1 MPTERQQRTGLSRRD
16 LLTRAATGVAVL
28 AGAGIGSDAVGSTN
42 LRAAQGGPSND
53 LVLANGKFVDGRGQ
67 VATTL
72 TVRNG
77 RLAGVGKTVPLAA
90 DARTID
96 LGGRTVVPGLFDGH
110 VHYTRAG
117 VNPGYEARRIERAFS
132 IAELQ
137 EAIAERAKSVPPG
150 QFITCIGGWNHTQLA
165 EARRPSK
172 AELDAAAPRHAVY
185 ISGTGGGTG
194 AITNSL
200 GTAFFESKGVM
211 VETRTG
217 VVASAPAA
225 LAALQGAQTS
235 DDKLRGT
242 ADLNAHASS
251 LGLTGVINAGNL
263 DDQELA
269 LRLWRED
276 KLTIRMRPL
285 FPADS
290 PQQVE
295 TRVLNNFSQSGRAV
309 GDDLFRVAGFGE
321 RIGGTDTMSPQ
332 FEPTARMIAKHGWL
346 LQQHSIT
353 IKENDFHLQAF
364 RSIAREYPIDKLRW
378 SIIHLQS
385 IDETRLKTL
394 KDLGAGASAQ
404 TWTYMSIGG
413 GPPFRRIVDSGI
425 PAGVGTDSTNVSA
438 LDPWLSLFYMTTG
451 RNLAGML
458 TNDGQQI
465 SRVEALRL
473 YTEGAAWFSFDDH
486 HVGSFVE
493 GKYADLAVLSQDYL
507 TVPEQTIRKIE
518 SVLTLVGGKV
528 VHATGPF
535 SRFPT

>member
-1 MPTERQQRTGLSRRD
+1 M
-16 LLTRAATGVAVL
+16 AL
-28 AGAGIGSDAVGSTN
+28 A
-42 LRAAQGGPSND
+42 P
-53 LVLANGKFVDGRGQ
+53 
-67 VATTL
+67 
-72 TVRNG
+72 
-77 RLAGVGKTVPLAA
+77 

-96 LGGRTVVPGLFDGH
+96 LGGRTVVPGFFDAH

-132 IAELQ
+132 IAEVQ
-137 EAIAERAKSVPPG
+137 EAIAKRAESVPAG
-150 QFITCIGGWNHTQLA
+150 AFITCIGGWNHTQLA
-165 EARRPSK
+165 EGRRPTR
-172 AELDAAAPRHAVY
+172 ADLDAAAPRHGVY

-200 GTAFFESKGVM
+200 GLKFFAAKGVM
-211 VETRTG
+211 VDESSG
-217 VVASAPAA
+217 VVAAAGPAV
-225 LAALQGAQTS
+225 AALQAAQTVE
-235 DDKLRGT
+235 DKLRGT
-242 ADLNAHASS
+242 ADLNAHANS

-269 LRLWRED
+269 LRLWRQD
-276 KLTIRMRPL
+276 KLTVRMRPL

-290 PQQVE
+290 PQEVE

-321 RIGGTDTMSPQ
+321 RIGGADTMSPQ
-332 FEPTARMIAKHGWL
+332 FEPTARMIASHGWL

-353 IKENDFHLQAF
+353 IKENDFHLEAF
-364 RSIAREYPIDKLRW
+364 RSIAREHPIDTLRW
-378 SIIHLQS
+378 SIIHLQG
-385 IDETRLKTL
+385 IDAPRLKSL
-394 KDLGAGASAQ
+394 MELGAGASAQ
-404 TWTYMSIGG
+404 TWTYISTAG

-425 PAGVGTDSTNVSA
+425 HAGVGTDSTNVSA

-451 RNLAGML
+451 RNLAGVL

-465 SRVEALRL
+465 SRLEALRL

-486 HVGSFVE
+486 QVGSFVE
-493 GKYADLAVLSQDYL
+493 GKYADLAVLSHDYL
-507 TVPEQTIRKIE
+507 SVPEQTIRKIE

-535 SRFPT
+535 SAHRG